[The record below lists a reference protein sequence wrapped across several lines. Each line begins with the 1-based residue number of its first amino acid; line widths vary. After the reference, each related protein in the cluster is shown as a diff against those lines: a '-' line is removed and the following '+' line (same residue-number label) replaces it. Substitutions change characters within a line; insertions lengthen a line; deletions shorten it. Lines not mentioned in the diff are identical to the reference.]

1 MRKFLCMAG
10 AVALPLMAT
19 TSLAII
25 DAGNAPPQMPTG
37 YVLQSSNDELPL
49 ETRQLMS
56 EFPGVRV
63 EQAGGRISHLWGKPM
78 TVGDTPN
85 EAVDAFL
92 AQHVGAFG
100 QGEVELNLE
109 WSGTAGEG
117 KFTVYGF
124 SQTIDGAPVEH
135 GMARVLVLNSAP
147 ARVVYAS
154 GILAARPEGGFPEVS
169 VTADGAQNMVSNM
182 LLYKRLEQWSQ
193 PQLAVFFGS
202 GPFGDAQRVWKFTG
216 QVLDRANPEG
226 YTFFV
231 NASTGRLVWARY
243 EVLHADVSGTV
254 SANVTPGSLPDTAAN
269 PEQVRAMPDMRTAI
283 GGTFVFSDVLGAFT
297 IPNAGV
303 TPVDVTASVVGGEW
317 ASVNDS
323 AGGTEIGATAT
334 GVTPPGPAG
343 LLLNPTPAE
352 FLTAQANGY
361 YQTTLTHNFFDDR
374 WDLTILDRSLPV
386 NVNIDSSCNANFS
399 PINIDINFFRAAG
412 GCVNTAYSSV
422 VNHEYGHFVVNR
434 LGLTQGGFGE
444 GFGDCVSILMN
455 DDPVIGRN
463 FSGSSAIRTPETAN
477 IDYPCSSGAIHTCGQ
492 IVGGFWWDVRERLGV
507 TYGSAEGLALT
518 QNLFV
523 DWAQITNGGDP
534 SNGSLNSAYPAT
546 ASEVL
551 TVDDDNGD
559 IEDGT
564 PNYADICAAFGTKG
578 ISCPAVPA
586 IGFAYPDGLP
596 DFANPAGDTT
606 FRVEVIER
614 TAMHTANSLQI
625 LYRGGASGVF
635 TTANGSLI
643 SGTTYNVTIPQFA
656 CGTTVQFYVSVNS
669 TQGVFSSPSN
679 APTSVNEAVAA
690 TGIETLFAD
699 DLESNLGWTVGQAG
713 DNATTGIWTRVNPNG
728 TAAQP
733 EDDNTGAPGVT
744 CFVTGQGSA
753 GGSVGE
759 NDVDS
764 GTTTLI
770 SPVVNLSGAT
780 SAQISYWRWY
790 SNSTGAAPNA
800 DSFLIDVT
808 SDGTNWV
815 NVETIGPAGPQTGG
829 GWFFN
834 SFNVADFAP
843 LSATVRVRFRASDL
857 GSGSIV
863 EAAID
868 DFSVSRFLCDALPTP
883 CPADLNGDR
892 QINLTDL
899 ATLLSNFGLTA
910 GATAEQ
916 GDLNGDEQITLT
928 DLAQLLSVFGTPC
941 PD

>member
-25 DAGNAPPQMPTG
+25 DAGNAPQQMPTG
-37 YVLQSSNDELPL
+37 YVLQSSNDELPI

-78 TVGDTPN
+78 TAGNTPN

-92 AQHVGAFG
+92 AQHAGAFG

-135 GMARVLVLNSAP
+135 GMARVLVLNSSP

-154 GILAARPEGGFPEVS
+154 GILAARPEGGFPEIS
-169 VTADGAQNMVSNM
+169 VTAEAAQNMVSNM

-254 SANVTPGSLPDTAAN
+254 SANVTPGTLPDTAAN

-303 TPVDVTASVVGGEW
+303 TPVDVTASVVAGEW

-323 AGGTEIGATAT
+323 AGGAEIGANAI

-434 LGLTQGGFGE
+434 LGLSQGGFGE
-444 GFGDCVSILMN
+444 GFGDCVGILMN
-455 DDPVIGRN
+455 DDPVVGRN

-492 IVGGFWWDVRERLGV
+492 ILGGFWWDARERLGV
-507 TYGSAEGLALT
+507 TYGSAEGLTLT

-546 ASEVL
+546 AVEVL

-578 ISCPAVPA
+578 ISCPAISP
-586 IGFAYPDGLP
+586 IRFEFPDGIP
-596 DFANPAGDTT
+596 DLLNPNGTT
-606 FRVEVIER
+606 TIRVNVVDQGATHVPNSLDVLYR
-614 TAMHTANSLQI
+614 TGPTGSFTVADATPVSANSYDVTLPQYACATSVSFYFTVDSS
-625 LYRGGASGVF
+625 LGA
-635 TTANGSLI
+635 
-643 SGTTYNVTIPQFA
+643 
-656 CGTTVQFYVSVNS
+656 
-669 TQGVFSSPSN
+669 FSSPASGAT
-679 APTSVNEAVAA
+679 APYRANTASSVELL
-690 TGIETLFAD
+690 TLD
-699 DLESNLGWTVGQAG
+699 TLEVDSGWTIGATG
-713 DNATTGIWTRVNPNG
+713 DNATTGVWTRGNPIG
-728 TAAQP
+728 SAAQP
-733 EDDNTGAPGVT
+733 EDDHTPLPGVN
-744 CFVTGQGSA
+744 CFFTGQGSV
-753 GGSVGE
+753 GGGVGE

-764 GTTTLI
+764 GVTTLV
-770 SPVVNLSGAT
+770 SPVIDVAALGGAR
-780 SAQISYWRWY
+780 IGYWRWF
-790 SNSTGAAPNA
+790 SNSAGASPGGDTFVIQVSNNN
-800 DSFLIDVT
+800 ST
-808 SDGTNWV
+808 WV
-815 NVETIGPAGPQTGG
+815 NVETVGPTGPQVLG
-829 GWFFN
+829 GWFFHEFDVG
-834 SFNVADFAP
+834 SFVVP
-843 LSATVRVRFRASDL
+843 TATVRVRFRAEDATP
-857 GSGSIV
+857 GSIV

-868 DFSVSRFLCDALPTP
+868 DFQVSTYVCSGQTP

-892 QINLTDL
+892 QINLSDL

-916 GDLNGDEQITLT
+916 GDLNGDEQVNLT
-928 DLAQLLSVFGTPC
+928 DLAQMLSVFGTPC
-941 PD
+941 PE